1 MKIEETLDTAKNTV
15 LNLRDQ
21 QYGNV
26 TRHQQHKRIAQVW
39 SGILQHEVT
48 GYQVALCMAG
58 MKLIRAE
65 NAPEVTDSFVDIC
78 GYAAIAGE
86 IAGIITGADQPQPET
101 TVLQYGDVSPH
112 LCNECDRDIP
122 AGDPIAIRRF
132 KGERVTLHPECVVK
146 R

>member
-21 QYGNV
+21 QYGKV
-26 TRHQQHKRIAQVW
+26 TRHQQHERIAQVW

-58 MKLIRAE
+58 MKLVRAE

-86 IAGIITGADQPQPET
+86 IAGIITGDDESQAEYIT
-101 TVLQYGDVSPH
+101 LKFGDVTSH
-112 LCNECDRDIP
+112 LCNECDRDIESGEP
-122 AGDPIAIRRF
+122 VVFRRF
-132 KGERVTLHPECVVK
+132 KGDSVPLHEACVV

>member
-15 LNLRDQ
+15 LHLRDQ

-26 TRHQQHKRIAQVW
+26 TRRQQHERIAQVW

-65 NAPEVTDSFVDIC
+65 NAPAVTDSFVDIC

-86 IAGIITGADQPQPET
+86 IAGIIAGADQPQPET
-101 TVLQYGDVSPH
+101 TVLQYGDMSPH

>member
-26 TRHQQHKRIAQVW
+26 TRHQQHERIAQVW

-86 IAGIITGADQPQPET
+86 IAGIITGADQPQIEIT
-101 TVLQYGDVSPH
+101 YQYGDVSPH

-122 AGDPIAIRRF
+122 AGDPITIRRF
-132 KGERVTLHPECVVK
+132 KGGRVTLHPECVVK

>member
-21 QYGNV
+21 QYSKV
-26 TRHQQHKRIAQVW
+26 TRHQQHERIAQVW

-58 MKLIRAE
+58 MKLVRAE

-86 IAGIITGADQPQPET
+86 IAGIITGDDESKAEYIT
-101 TVLQYGDVSPH
+101 LKFGDVTSH
-112 LCNECDRDIP
+112 LCNECDRDIERGEP
-122 AGDPIAIRRF
+122 VVFRRF
-132 KGERVTLHPECVVK
+132 KGDSVPLHEACVV

>member
-26 TRHQQHKRIAQVW
+26 TRHQQHERIAQDW

-65 NAPEVTDSFVDIC
+65 NAPAVTDSFVDIC

>member
-1 MKIEETLDTAKNTV
+1 MKIEETLDTAKDTV

-26 TRHQQHKRIAQVW
+26 TRHQQHERIAQVW

-65 NAPEVTDSFVDIC
+65 NAPAVTDSFVDIC

-86 IAGIITGADQPQPET
+86 IAGIITEADQPQPET
-101 TVLQYGDVSPH
+101 TVLQEGGGLPH

>member
-1 MKIEETLDTAKNTV
+1 MKIK
-15 LNLRDQ
+15 

-26 TRHQQHKRIAQVW
+26 TRHQQHERIAQVW

-65 NAPEVTDSFVDIC
+65 NAPAVTDSFVDIC

-101 TVLQYGDVSPH
+101 TVLQEGGGLPH

>member
-1 MKIEETLDTAKNTV
+1 MKIEETLDTAKSTV

-26 TRHQQHKRIAQVW
+26 TRHQQHERIAQVW

-65 NAPEVTDSFVDIC
+65 NAPAVTDSFVDIC

-86 IAGIITGADQPQPET
+86 IADIITGADQPQPET

>member
-26 TRHQQHKRIAQVW
+26 TRHQQHERIAQVW
-39 SGILQHEVT
+39 SGILKHEVT

-65 NAPEVTDSFVDIC
+65 NAPAVTDSFVDIC